1 MSRIEQGNLIFDG
14 IDAQASGVLISGEG
28 TFDSPERVYE
38 MVEVPGRNGAV
49 AIDQGR
55 FGNIEV
61 TYPAAI
67 WADTQ
72 AAFRTKLA
80 AFRSQMASRI
90 GYKRLED
97 TYHPDEYRL
106 GIFRGAVEVEPDGY
120 NTAGAFEL
128 IFDCKPQR
136 FLKSGE
142 EQVDVSSAAR
152 RTLTG
157 NPVSFY
163 WTSAA
168 VIHDMTIHC
177 NEMTAGS
184 GSQSPY
190 NPAVMAL
197 WADVPISVN
206 GSGTQTQTIELPEKM
221 AAVDIDMLTGA
232 YTSTR
237 GYHVF
242 DGTETLE
249 RVVIGQ
255 SGWGGQNIYG
265 YRYTWSTW
273 AFSCDFCTRFQVVT
287 GSGLQADLTAKFSQN
302 GAYCILTF
310 RFDAVTSVEDMQQM
324 LADWYAGG
332 NPMIIAGDYQ
342 TAETGTVTIPTLTYT
357 ADAVNTVYVNEE
369 WTGDSAEIEM
379 DITAIAALVNPT
391 PFEAFPLVQITGTGT
406 VKIGQTT
413 LTISANANPPIYLD
427 CELMEAYQIVDDV
440 VTSANSLI
448 TMDNHKFPSLPPG
461 ANSIEASS
469 GITGLVVTPK
479 WWRV

>member
-1 MSRIEQGNLIFDG
+1 MNRIEQGNLIFDG

-55 FGNIEV
+55 FGNIEI

-72 AAFRTKLA
+72 AAFRSKLA
-80 AFRSQMASRI
+80 AFRSAMASRI

-97 TYHPDEYRL
+97 TYHPDEFRL
-106 GIFRGAVEVEPDGY
+106 GIFKGAVEVEPDGY

-128 IFDCKPQR
+128 VFDCKPQR

-163 WTSAA
+163 WTSAG
-168 VIHDMTIHC
+168 VIHDMVIHC

-190 NPAVMAL
+190 SPAYMAL
-197 WADVPISVN
+197 WDAVPIRVN
-206 GSGTQTQTIELPEKM
+206 SESSQLIELPEKM

-237 GYHVF
+237 GFHVF

-265 YRYTWSTW
+265 YRYTWNTG
-273 AFSCDFCTRFQVVT
+273 AFSCDFCTRFQIVT

-302 GAYCILTF
+302 GSYCILTF
-310 RFDAVTSVEDMQQM
+310 RFDAVTTVEDMQQM
-324 LADWYAGG
+324 LADWYAAS
-332 NPMIIAGDYQ
+332 NPMIIAGDYV
-342 TAETGTVTIPTLTYT
+342 TAVTGTVTVPTLTYT
-357 ADAVNTVYVNEE
+357 EDAVNTVYVEE
-369 WTGDSAEIEM
+369 NLESDSAEIEM

-406 VKIGQTT
+406 VKIGATT
-413 LTISANANPPIYLD
+413 LTISANANPPIFLD

-440 VTSANSLI
+440 VTSANNLI

>member
-1 MSRIEQGNLIFDG
+1 MNRVEQGNLIFDG

-55 FGNIEV
+55 FSNLEL

-168 VIHDMTIHC
+168 VVHDMAIHC

-190 NPAVMAL
+190 SPAYMAL
-197 WADVPISVN
+197 WEDVPISVN
-206 GSGTQTQTIELPEKM
+206 GTGTQTQTIELPEKM

-237 GYHVF
+237 GFHVF

-249 RVVIGQ
+249 RVAIGQ
-255 SGWGGQNIYG
+255 SGWGGQIIYAYHYDNSDG
-265 YRYTWSTW
+265 
-273 AFSCDFCTRFQVVT
+273 AFDVDFCTRFQVYSGT
-287 GSGLQADLTAKFSQN
+287 GTQSDLMITYNRNTQR
-302 GAYCILTF
+302 LLF

-324 LADWYAGG
+324 LADWYAAN

-342 TAETGTVTIPTLTYT
+342 VAETGTVTIPTLTYT

-406 VKIGQTT
+406 VKIGATT

-427 CELMEAYQIVDDV
+427 CELMEAYQIVDGV

-448 TMDNHKFPSLPPG
+448 TMDNHTFPSLPPG

-469 GITGLVVTPK
+469 GITGLIVTPR

>member
-1 MSRIEQGNLIFDG
+1 MNRIEQGNLIFDG

-55 FGNIEV
+55 FSNIEV

-72 AAFRTKLA
+72 AAFRSKLA
-80 AFRSQMASRI
+80 AFRSAMASRI

-142 EQVDVSSAAR
+142 EQVDVSTAAR

-168 VIHDMTIHC
+168 VVHDMTIHC
-177 NEMTAGS
+177 NEMVAGS

-190 NPAVMAL
+190 SPAVMAL
-197 WADVPISVN
+197 WEDVPISVN

-221 AAVDIDMLTGA
+221 AAVDIDMLTGS

-237 GYHVF
+237 GFHVF

-249 RVVIGQ
+249 RVIIGQ
-255 SGWGGQNIYG
+255 SGWGQNVYG
-265 YRYTWSTW
+265 FQYDNSDG
-273 AFSCDFCTRFQVVT
+273 AFDVDFCTRFRVSHAGT
-287 GSGLQADLTAKFSQN
+287 GIQPDLTFKYNPNPQR
-302 GAYCILTF
+302 LWF
-310 RFDAVTSVEDMQQM
+310 RFDAVTTVEDMQQM
-324 LADWYAGG
+324 LADWYAAN

-342 TAETGTVTIPTLTYT
+342 VAETGTVTIPTLTYT
-357 ADAVNTVYVNEE
+357 ADAVNTIYVNEE

-379 DITAIAALVNPT
+379 DISAIAALVNPT

-406 VKIGQTT
+406 VKIGATT
-413 LTISANANPPIYLD
+413 LTISTNDHPPIFLD
-427 CELMEAYQIVDDV
+427 CELMEAYQIVDGV
-440 VTSANSLI
+440 VTSANNLI
-448 TMDNHKFPSLPPG
+448 TMDNHVFPILPPG
-461 ANSIEASS
+461 ASSIEASS
-469 GITGLVVTPK
+469 GITGLIVTPK

>member
-1 MSRIEQGNLIFDG
+1 MNRIEQGNLIFDG

-72 AAFRTKLA
+72 AAFRSKLA
-80 AFRSQMASRI
+80 AFRSAMASRI

-128 IFDCKPQR
+128 VFDCKPQR

-163 WTSAA
+163 WTSAG
-168 VIHDMTIHC
+168 VVHDMVIHC
-177 NEMTAGS
+177 NEMTDGS

-197 WADVPISVN
+197 WEDVPISVN
-206 GSGTQTQTIELPEKM
+206 GGSSQTIELPENM
-221 AAVDIDMLTGA
+221 AAVDIDMLTGR

-237 GYHVF
+237 GFHVF

-249 RVVIGQ
+249 RVIIGQ
-255 SGWGGQNIYG
+255 SGWGQNVYG
-265 YRYTWSTW
+265 FQYTWNTG
-273 AFSCDFCTRFQVVT
+273 AFTGDFCTRFQTVT
-287 GSGLQADLTAKFSQN
+287 GSGLQPDLTAKFSRN
-302 GAYCILTF
+302 GSYCVLRF
-310 RFDAVTSVEDMQQM
+310 RYDAITSVEDMQQM
-324 LADWYAGG
+324 LADWYAADD
-332 NPMIIAGDYQ
+332 PMIIAGDYV
-342 TAETGTVTIPTLTYT
+342 TAETGTVTVPTLTYT
-357 ADAVNTVYVNEE
+357 ADAVNTVYINEE
-369 WTGDSAEIEM
+369 WTGDPVEIEM

-427 CELMEAYQIVDDV
+427 CELMEAYQIVDGV
-440 VTSANSLI
+440 VTSANNLI